1 MKVNPKEVSLGA
13 MHNYLLSSIGP
24 RPICFASTIDA
35 KGNKNLS
42 PFSYFNV
49 FSTQPPIA
57 IFSPAKS
64 GRTLTQKDT
73 YHNAK
78 ETREVVINVVTHD
91 IVQQMSLSSTAYAK
105 GVDEF
110 AKSGLTPIASE
121 LVKPFRVKES
131 PIQLECKVRDV
142 IELGDQGGS
151 GNLIICEILLMHI
164 DESVLDEN
172 QTIDQTKIDLVG
184 RMGGDYYVRANGDA
198 LFTVPKPI
206 RNLGIGV
213 DQIPDKI
220 KNESIFSGNDLGML
234 GNIEAIPSSED
245 AKAFKNELGIEN
257 DWSSQLTKA
266 KELLAEEKIEE
277 AWKVLID

>member
-1 MKVNPKEVSLGA
+1 
-13 MHNYLLSSIGP
+13 
-24 RPICFASTIDA
+24 
-35 KGNKNLS
+35 
-42 PFSYFNV
+42 
-49 FSTQPPIA
+49 
-57 IFSPAKS
+57 
-64 GRTLTQKDT
+64 
-73 YHNAK
+73 
-78 ETREVVINVVTHD
+78 
-91 IVQQMSLSSTAYAK
+91 
-105 GVDEF
+105 
-110 AKSGLTPIASE
+110 
-121 LVKPFRVKES
+121 
-131 PIQLECKVRDV
+131 
-142 IELGDQGGS
+142 
-151 GNLIICEILLMHI
+151 MHI